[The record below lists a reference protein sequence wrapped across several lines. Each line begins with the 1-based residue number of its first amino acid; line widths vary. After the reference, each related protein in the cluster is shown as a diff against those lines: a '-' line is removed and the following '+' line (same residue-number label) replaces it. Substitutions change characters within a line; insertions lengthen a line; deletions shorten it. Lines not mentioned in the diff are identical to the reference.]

1 MRIEPT
7 GAQPAIPQVPT
18 TRPNTRAADPAPVA
32 APVPVAA
39 PGSAEEFA
47 LTGQLAALLSTV
59 REFPAVRPD
68 VVAVAVA
75 RLAAGDFNTP
85 QAAATAA
92 VAVVAAQPSIA
103 D

>member
-7 GAQPAIPQVPT
+7 GAQPVVPQ
-18 TRPNTRAADPAPVA
+18 APAPRPGPRA
-32 APVPVAA
+32 SDPAPVPVAA

-47 LTGQLAALLSTV
+47 LTGQLAALLSAV
-59 REFPAVRPD
+59 REFPEVRPD
-68 VVAVAVA
+68 VVAVATA

-85 QAAATAA
+85 QAAAAA
-92 VAVVAAQPSIA
+92 AAAIVAAQPSIT